1 MPVVIVMILSV
12 HFIFM
17 LGPKMVKEQAEYEH
31 NVSNLIKFR
40 IWFNKMSLMK
50 VLRGEFA
57 VKVS

>member
-1 MPVVIVMILSV
+1 
-12 HFIFM
+12 
-17 LGPKMVKEQAEYEH
+17 MVGLVY
-31 NVSNLIKFR
+31 NVSNLIKIR